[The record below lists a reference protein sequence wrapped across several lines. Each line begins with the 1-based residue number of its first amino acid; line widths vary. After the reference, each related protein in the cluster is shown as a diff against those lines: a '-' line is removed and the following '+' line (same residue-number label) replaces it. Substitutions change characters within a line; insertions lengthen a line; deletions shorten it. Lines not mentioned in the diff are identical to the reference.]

1 MALERFAHVAT
12 CLSLTHADFA
22 DCNDDNDKD
31 NDDSE
36 SDNVRPARP
45 YPMAQLHKWRS
56 HKRDELTM
64 LLGYYSMS
72 VPSQAPC
79 GEH

>member
-31 NDDSE
+31 NGDSE

-56 HKRDELTM
+56 HKRDDQHAPGDQTM
-64 LLGYYSMS
+64 YATVLLLYEC
-72 VPSQAPC
+72 P
-79 GEH
+79 

>member
-45 YPMAQLHKWRS
+45 YPMAQLHK
-56 HKRDELTM
+56 
-64 LLGYYSMS
+64 
-72 VPSQAPC
+72 
-79 GEH
+79 